1 MPTTPQWV
9 ASYTQ
14 TVSPVITLTFT
25 DTTTKALTL
34 PLGVGPPP
42 WPPLTLWND
51 RTGAPAT
58 DLLAWV
64 AVEMSGEDAE
74 VWDDLE
80 PAGDYLGRPQLVCDH
95 PRADGKTLLK
105 VEFTSGLQ
113 AADLGF
119 EFSSMPA
126 VITGGGDYAITGA
139 WIRGRLWIPQASS
152 FMALD
157 EVTRE
162 ETVVVTTSPDGTNT
176 KDYYGGLDIRTTEL
190 LTVPAAIV
198 WPQYADDPLFTAAVS
213 GMTAGDLNAPLD
225 IFRQAWRDQTGP
237 IRFSPDLT
245 APGTYVELEA
255 VDPWIGNLTTV
266 AIPIGLSP
274 RLYNARLTALEV

>member
-9 ASYTQ
+9 ASYTL
-14 TVSPVITLTFT
+14 TEAPVVTLTFT
-25 DTTTKALTL
+25 DTTTKVLTL

-51 RTGAPAT
+51 RTGNPAT

-64 AVEMSGEDAE
+64 AVEMAGQDGE

-80 PAGDYLGRPQLVCDH
+80 PAGDYIGRPQLVNDH
-95 PRADGKTLLK
+95 PRADGKTLFK

-119 EFSSMPA
+119 EFSSMSA
-126 VITGGGDYAITGA
+126 VITPGGDYAITGA

-157 EVTRE
+157 ETTRE

-176 KDYYGGLDIRTTEL
+176 KDYYGGLDIRATEL
-190 LTVPAAIV
+190 LTVPAALI
-198 WPQYADDPLFTAAVS
+198 WPQYANDPLFTAAVS
-213 GMTAGDLNAPLD
+213 GMTAGDQNAPLD
-225 IFRQAWRDQTGP
+225 VFRQAWRDSVLP
-237 IRFSPDLT
+237 IRYSPDLT
-245 APGTYVELEA
+245 AQPSTWSLRLWIPGSVT
-255 VDPWIGNLTTV
+255 
-266 AIPIGLSP
+266 
-274 RLYNARLTALEV
+274 